1 MTSRPPVRPR
11 PPQRPAPPPP
21 PEQGFWARWWASPV
35 NKARLLAP
43 VVILILYFLF
53 LRD

>member
-1 MTSRPPVRPR
+1 MTSRPPVRPG
-11 PPQRPAPPPP
+11 PPQRRAPAPP
-21 PEQGFWARWWASPV
+21 PEQGLWARWWARPV

-43 VVILILYFLF
+43 LAILIIYYLF